1 MFWRSESHPNYWRW
15 IWRKG
20 RKIYEE
26 QKVKYTDDKG
36 EIIGD
41 LRPIKRGELPSLDQ
55 LVHKL
60 RAQTKVTLVLDN
72 EASRSLNVRQTSGTP
87 VISV

>member
-1 MFWRSESHPNYWRW
+1 VIRGFNTPSHSNYRRRILARESFRSWL
-15 IWRKG
+15 KG

-36 EIIGD
+36 EIIGE
-41 LRPIKRGELPSLDQ
+41 LRPMKKGELPSLDQ

-60 RAQTKVTLVLDN
+60 RAQTKVTLVL
-72 EASRSLNVRQTSGTP
+72 RT
-87 VISV
+87 